1 MQSTKAGFEFTTFR
15 MLGESE
21 ICARYP
27 LVYLV
32 TLAMLSLRRLKY
44 YKQRHFTNNTHV
56 VISLQLI

>member
-32 TLAMLSLRRLKY
+32 TLAMSGMPAADDQILGS
-44 YKQRHFTNNTHV
+44 
-56 VISLQLI
+56 

>member
-32 TLAMLSLRRLKY
+32 TLAISMRRLKY